1 VRRSSRYL
9 DGLVELPACSPS
21 VSKAPKDR
29 RGEERRGE

>member
-9 DGLVELPACSPS
+9 DGPVELPTCAPS
-21 VSKAPKDR
+21 VSEAPKER